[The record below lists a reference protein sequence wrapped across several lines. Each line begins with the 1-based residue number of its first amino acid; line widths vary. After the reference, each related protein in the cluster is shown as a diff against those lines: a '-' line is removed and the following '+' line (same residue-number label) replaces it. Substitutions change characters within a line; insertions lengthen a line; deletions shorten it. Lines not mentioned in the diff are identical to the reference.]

1 MKGRTVSRLV
11 GRPILMILMAF
22 GPAMAGCGS
31 DQQMKD
37 RSASAQMP
45 ADTTQT
51 GMTGTTTGQT
61 QTGTGQTEKDMT
73 GTARSDAYR
82 NPTDM
87 YHGFRAS
94 TLINKKVENP
104 AGENLGEIEDLVV
117 NMNTGDVRYGV
128 LQFGGIMGLG
138 DRLFAIPANELRFS
152 PTDKD
157 KIVLNIDKSRLENAK
172 HIATDRNSWPK
183 DWNAW
188 DDIATVSGSPVATP
202 SDKTAR
208 AFRASELIGKSV
220 ENAQGQKIGKIKDM
234 VIDLNSQKVHYT
246 VLSFDP
252 SFVSPD
258 KLISFPVT
266 AFKLD
271 PTKDKLVL
279 DIDKQKL
286 VEMPGFASTNW
297 PDINDPVYVSEMQR
311 DLQSYPNV
319 ETPTQ
324 MFTRLDTNADGYIS
338 MDEAKARV
346 SVKNSWARLD
356 QDHDD
361 RVSQAEFKK
370 YY

>member
-45 ADTTQT
+45 ADTSQT
-51 GMTGTTTGQT
+51 GMTGTGQYGDTGT
-61 QTGTGQTEKDMT
+61 PGTGQTGTGQTGTDMS

-82 NPTDM
+82 NPADM

-94 TLINKKVENP
+94 NLINKKVENP

-128 LQFGGIMGLG
+128 LQFGGIMGMG

-188 DDIATVSGSPVATP
+188 DDIATVSGNPVATP
-202 SDKTAR
+202 SDENAR
-208 AFRASELIGKSV
+208 AYRASELIGKSV
-220 ENAQGQKIGKIKDM
+220 ENAQGKKIGKIKDM

-246 VLSFDP
+246 
-252 SFVSPD
+252 
-258 KLISFPVT
+258 
-266 AFKLD
+266 
-271 PTKDKLVL
+271 
-279 DIDKQKL
+279 
-286 VEMPGFASTNW
+286 
-297 PDINDPVYVSEMQR
+297 
-311 DLQSYPNV
+311 
-319 ETPTQ
+319 
-324 MFTRLDTNADGYIS
+324 
-338 MDEAKARV
+338 
-346 SVKNSWARLD
+346 
-356 QDHDD
+356 
-361 RVSQAEFKK
+361 
-370 YY
+370 